1 QEVSGKGLVKSGV
14 VLPLLMG
21 GVGENRLQQSPP
33 RQSASTSYHDFLGE
47 GNGGRVA
54 MRRGT
59 AMPAGLQVV
68 KVGGGEGTFRSD
80 YLYDGD
86 VIVLHH
92 PESRK
97 FVRIGRGWAL
107 GWSSKASASKI
118 HFVVSG
124 IEPGRPLAHG
134 QAFFLRSRKWPDWK
148 VGVARQT
155 STKVGGRGLGCFN
168 KGKRRNTTRLSLLT
182 LVARPWFDP
191 DKEGVIPALEAEADA
206 ITISVRG
213 PFEDLVSGEDEEEE
227 EEEEEEEDAKSEVDE
242 GEYDSDVDRTEVD
255 RGLKTQTSL
264 SEDGISAKA
273 ARAMQ
278 CYPDHVTSLRVRVPA
293 WVEFLH
299 RERRQGQLAFL
310 LSVHATVPPPPSST
324 LSSPPPTASMSA
336 TTAAAGKTSE
346 SSEAAAGSASVGTPA
361 DNATSSG
368 SPTKAAVAAVPGD
381 GASVSPS
388 RGKQPPAPAWTCVK
402 TGRELSGAVQA
413 FRENVA
419 GSVAAGTWRPR
430 PRPRVIK
437 HMGTA
442 DQSVRLLNH
451 EISEMQRWEASF
463 RGGDGSAA
471 SPPTKAAPS
480 PGSTAALEADPD
492 SGIGGVLSDGDG
504 GVSSPPRLRSS
515 ATDLGSSARRASDTN
530 LSDAAHNANG
540 RRSTSSTG
548 LSADSGARSGATT
561 GFSSAPSTPV
571 PGGVS
576 TDVGSQ
582 GRGVTAPYRLL
593 CESVTFPG
601 ELDRHF
607 LSGSSASD
615 LGVTVTISSTLPIL
629 ESAVARCLWE
639 SHWREEWAVL
649 LPSHV
654 ACYMPLSKKPA
665 WVLPLRALHKASAV
679 SDERCPLPGLR
690 CLCLETVGRAHY
702 LCFTSR
708 TSRDTWLAEILR
720 LSKGGIVD
728 PPSAL
733 ELSQDPREMYVLKTA
748 QWRMPPRL
756 VLNARRPGF
765 DLSEDVLQKVVTD
778 QQQRQQPWELAAEA
792 LRSAF
797 KVHAD
802 PGNQRLVPFLDLAS
816 AFRKVDLSRLDLD
829 SDEALCFFGNLY
841 HLLVRHMLLVL
852 GAPSSAKEW
861 PSRFAEV
868 SYEVGGDVFSL
879 QELEHCVLRGK
890 LPRPSLKDF
899 PKRFAPLPPEL
910 DDHYAY
916 KLGKADARISLFL
929 NNASQSNPTLVVL
942 LSPENVDEQL
952 NRACQAFVDHTV
964 KTDLKR
970 RQILVHKV
978 FQLYARDLQPRAT
991 STDMVRYGLRFAG
1004 KAVVHGLSALDV
1016 NISQAH
1022 IRYHP
1027 YLLKCHETMYLLDL
1041 TATTDDSPGSSER

>member
-1 QEVSGKGLVKSGV
+1 
-14 VLPLLMG
+14 
-21 GVGENRLQQSPP
+21 
-33 RQSASTSYHDFLGE
+33 
-47 GNGGRVA
+47 
-54 MRRGT
+54 
-59 AMPAGLQVV
+59 
-68 KVGGGEGTFRSD
+68 
-80 YLYDGD
+80 
-86 VIVLHH
+86 
-92 PESRK
+92 
-97 FVRIGRGWAL
+97 
-107 GWSSKASASKI
+107 
-118 HFVVSG
+118 
-124 IEPGRPLAHG
+124 
-134 QAFFLRSRKWPDWK
+134 
-148 VGVARQT
+148 
-155 STKVGGRGLGCFN
+155 
-168 KGKRRNTTRLSLLT
+168 
-182 LVARPWFDP
+182 
-191 DKEGVIPALEAEADA
+191 
-206 ITISVRG
+206 RG
-213 PFEDLVSGEDEEEE
+213 PFEDLVSGEDEED

-242 GEYDSDVDRTEVD
+242 SEYDSDVDRTEVD

-278 CYPDHVTSLRVRVPA
+278 CYPEHVTSLRVRVPA

-310 LSVHATVPPPPSST
+310 LAVHATVPPPPSSVS
-324 LSSPPPTASMSA
+324 SSPPPTTPMSA
-336 TTAAAGKTSE
+336 TTAAADKTSE
-346 SSEAAAGSASVGTPA
+346 PSEAAAGSAVVGTPS
-361 DNATSSG
+361 DNPTSSG
-368 SPTKAAVAAVPGD
+368 SPTKTAVAAAPGD

-388 RGKQPPAPAWTCVK
+388 REKEPPTPAWTCVK

-463 RGGDGSAA
+463 RSGDGSAA
-471 SPPTKAAPS
+471 SPPTKTASS
-480 PGSTAALEADPD
+480 PGSTATLEADPD
-492 SGIGGVLSDGDG
+492 SGTATQGTLSDGDG
-504 GVSSPPRLRSS
+504 NVSSPPRLRSS
-515 ATDLGSSARRASDTN
+515 ATDLGSRASDTS
-530 LSDAAHNANG
+530 LSDTALNATG
-540 RRSTSSTG
+540 RRSTSPAG
-548 LSADSGARSGATT
+548 LGADSGANSGVTT
-561 GFSSAPSTPV
+561 GSSSAPSTPV
-571 PGGVS
+571 PEGVS
-576 TDVGSQ
+576 TDVGSH

-615 LGVTVTISSTLPIL
+615 LGVTVMISSTLPIL
-629 ESAVARCLWE
+629 GSAVARCLWE

-654 ACYMPLSKKPA
+654 ACYMPLSKKPV

-702 LCFTSR
+702 ICFTSR

-778 QQQRQQPWELAAEA
+778 QQQQQQQPWELAAEA
-792 LRSAF
+792 LRTAF

-802 PGNQRLVPFLDLAS
+802 PKNQRLVPFLDLAS

-879 QELEHCVLRGK
+879 QELEHCVLR
-890 LPRPSLKDF
+890 
-899 PKRFAPLPPEL
+899 
-910 DDHYAY
+910 
-916 KLGKADARISLFL
+916 
-929 NNASQSNPTLVVL
+929 
-942 LSPENVDEQL
+942 
-952 NRACQAFVDHTV
+952 
-964 KTDLKR
+964 
-970 RQILVHKV
+970 
-978 FQLYARDLQPRAT
+978 
-991 STDMVRYGLRFAG
+991 
-1004 KAVVHGLSALDV
+1004 
-1016 NISQAH
+1016 
-1022 IRYHP
+1022 
-1027 YLLKCHETMYLLDL
+1027 
-1041 TATTDDSPGSSER
+1041 